1 MDSWF
6 SADGYLYVLSYM
18 SYFLIYVVFAGIL
31 YIIIVVFSTNKLY
44 SDINTDSALELES
57 QVTSQKMGN
66 KGWEIIITT
75 MVSIVPITI
84 GWHVKAIN
92 LITLALQ
99 SKKIQQLMRLSRL
112 GLSLCLCSASS

>member
-1 MDSWF
+1 
-6 SADGYLYVLSYM
+6 M

-66 KGWEIIITT
+66 KGLEIIITT

-84 GWHVKAIN
+84 G
-92 LITLALQ
+92 
-99 SKKIQQLMRLSRL
+99 
-112 GLSLCLCSASS
+112 

>member
-1 MDSWF
+1 M
-6 SADGYLYVLSYM
+6 
-18 SYFLIYVVFAGIL
+18 YVVFAGIL

-84 GWHVKAIN
+84 G
-92 LITLALQ
+92 
-99 SKKIQQLMRLSRL
+99 
-112 GLSLCLCSASS
+112 

>member
-1 MDSWF
+1 
-6 SADGYLYVLSYM
+6 M
-18 SYFLIYVVFAGIL
+18 SYFLIYVVFAGIS

-84 GWHVKAIN
+84 G
-92 LITLALQ
+92 
-99 SKKIQQLMRLSRL
+99 
-112 GLSLCLCSASS
+112 

>member
-1 MDSWF
+1 
-6 SADGYLYVLSYM
+6 M

-75 MVSIVPITI
+75 MVIIVPITI
-84 GWHVKAIN
+84 G
-92 LITLALQ
+92 
-99 SKKIQQLMRLSRL
+99 
-112 GLSLCLCSASS
+112 

>member
-1 MDSWF
+1 
-6 SADGYLYVLSYM
+6 M

-84 GWHVKAIN
+84 G
-92 LITLALQ
+92 
-99 SKKIQQLMRLSRL
+99 
-112 GLSLCLCSASS
+112 

>member
-1 MDSWF
+1 MHGSNLLDSWF

-57 QVTSQKMGN
+57 QVRR
-66 KGWEIIITT
+66 WETK
-75 MVSIVPITI
+75 V
-84 GWHVKAIN
+84 GK
-92 LITLALQ
+92 
-99 SKKIQQLMRLSRL
+99 
-112 GLSLCLCSASS
+112 

>member
-1 MDSWF
+1 
-6 SADGYLYVLSYM
+6 M

-66 KGWEIIITT
+66 KGWEINITT
-75 MVSIVPITI
+75 MVIIVPITI
-84 GWHVKAIN
+84 G
-92 LITLALQ
+92 
-99 SKKIQQLMRLSRL
+99 
-112 GLSLCLCSASS
+112 